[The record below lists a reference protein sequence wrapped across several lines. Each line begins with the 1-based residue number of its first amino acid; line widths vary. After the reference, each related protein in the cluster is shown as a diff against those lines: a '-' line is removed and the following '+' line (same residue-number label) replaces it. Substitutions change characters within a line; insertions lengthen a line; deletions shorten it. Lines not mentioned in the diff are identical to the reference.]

1 MTRFPPPP
9 SRVLVF
15 LALLAFAPLAA
26 QEADTAPE
34 NAQAVFKQRLAEIV
48 KRQLGLTDAE
58 LQRLAQVNQKYEE
71 QRRLLVQQERDLRI
85 GLRDEIIRGDQADQK
100 HVAWMLDELIKVQGT
115 RLSILQSEQ
124 KDLSAFLTPVQR
136 AKYLAIQNQVRKRLE
151 AARQQ
156 QMEGTLTPQQ
166 RQRQRLQAWRQRQQM
181 APLPV
186 PAPAPAPPPPT
197 P

>member
-1 MTRFPPPP
+1 MTRFPRPA
-9 SRVLVF
+9 SRALALV
-15 LALLAFAPLAA
+15 ALLAFAPLDA
-26 QEADTAPE
+26 QQTDSAP
-34 NAQAVFKQRLAEIV
+34 NAQAVFKQRLAEVV

-58 LQRLAQVNQKYEE
+58 LQRVVQVNEKYEE

-100 HVAWMLDELIKVQGT
+100 HVAWMLDELIKVQST
-115 RLSILQSEQ
+115 RLTILQNEQ

-156 QMEGTLTPQQ
+156 QMDGGLTPQ
-166 RQRQRLQAWRQRQQM
+166 QRQRLQAWRQRQQM
-181 APLPV
+181 APP
-186 PAPAPAPPPPT
+186 PAPTPAPPPT